1 MKKTWM
7 ILAMVLVLPAVAFA
21 FRGAESS
28 GSYGGGDRGGS
39 GWNGGNSGGNEGGRD
54 SGSWSDNRTN
64 DNTATESTNT
74 RTIVSNGTRTSSIV
88 TNSTRGYSNNLHT
101 NGLFGRNPYYR
112 TNRGDVYNSTRGGNG
127 FNQSSQGIHHFKTAA
142 ELQRGTLNRS
152 SFSQAPKALT
162 GKPMLPSKFQRS
174 APGLP
179 TNGPVGRSAALVSP
193 GKMNMTSVKSRMA
206 SIAGSKAFL
215 GRAAILNKTEIGKNQ
230 YYWHTWNG
238 NNYCHYYDRYGCN
251 WYGWYCG
258 NWFFWTQFYGGNW
271 WWYDPWFDHYCYWW
285 DGGWWWQDPMTTTV
299 YAYNDGDYDPAG
311 SNSEGNSGNY
321 NAPSPAPQDLSQN
334 TVKGE
339 DDSVDF
345 VSKDGGLKV
354 KVTSKGDAFLSGREV
369 STKPIYLD
377 SDVAD
382 VKFSKSDNGTSR
394 ILLIYKDGSFKI
406 FNSDGTP
413 PDGSNTLRGAYKAP
427 ERIFLTRL

>member
-1 MKKTWM
+1 MKRSLV
-7 ILAMVLVLPAVAFA
+7 ILAMVLVLPAAVFA
-21 FRGAESS
+21 YRGGESGGS
-28 GSYGGGDRGGS
+28 SGGSYGGGDRGGNAWS
-39 GWNGGNSGGNEGGRD
+39 GGNNGGNDGGRD
-54 SGSWSDNRTN
+54 SGSWSDSRTN
-64 DNTATESTNT
+64 DNSKADSTGTRAT
-74 RTIVSNGTRTSSIV
+74 VSNGTRSSSTT
-88 TNSTRGYSNNLHT
+88 TNSTRGYSNNLRT

-112 TNRGDVYNSTRGGNG
+112 TNRAGVNNSTRSGNG
-127 FNQSSQGIHHFKTAA
+127 FNPSSQGIHHFKTAA

-152 SFSQAPKALT
+152 ASTASLNRSSFSRTPKVLT
-162 GKPMLPSKFQRS
+162 GKAMLPSKLQHS

-179 TNGPVGRSAALVSP
+179 TKGPAGKSAALVSP
-193 GKMNMTSVKSRMA
+193 GRMNMTSVKSQMA
-206 SIAGSKAFL
+206 SVAGSKAFL
-215 GRAAILNKTEIGKNQ
+215 DRAAILNKTEIGKNQ

-258 NWFFWTQFYGGNW
+258 NWFFWTQFYDGNW

-285 DGGWWWQDPMTTTV
+285 GGGWWWQDPMTTTV

-311 SNSEGNSGNY
+311 SNSEGNNGNY
-321 NAPSPAPQDLSQN
+321 NAPSPSPQDLSPKP
-334 TVKGE
+334 VKGE

-354 KVTSKGDAFLSGREV
+354 KVTSKGDAFLSGREI

-413 PDGSNTLRGAYKAP
+413 PDGSKT
-427 ERIFLTRL
+427 